1 MVIRRTIVVLAVL
14 LSVGMAW
21 LIHTRLADNG
31 DARHA
36 SFFDNAAAIRGAFQ
50 KALGP
55 HPPVVELVIERDNS
69 TALVVVGARATQHFT
84 LSQTSGFV
92 AAGPA
97 ADFPERDDT
106 AFSMSTVPFGAVPAI
121 VADGARALKAPPA
134 RLVIDREPGAKVLRF
149 RVFDEGGDVSE
160 VSVPHP

>member
-1 MVIRRTIVVLAVL
+1 MVIRRAIVVSAVL

-21 LIHTRLADNG
+21 LIQQRMSENR

-55 HPPVVELVIERDNS
+55 HPPVLELVIEREHS
-69 TALVVVGARATQHFT
+69 TALVVVGARASQHFT
-84 LSQTSGFV
+84 LSQQSGFV

-97 ADFPERDDT
+97 DDFPERDDT
-106 AFSMSTVPFGAVPAI
+106 AFSMSTVPFGEVPALI
-121 VADGARALKAPPA
+121 ADGAKTLKAPPA
-134 RLVIDREPGAKVLRF
+134 RLVIDREPGAKVLRY
-149 RVFDEGGDVSE
+149 RVFDESGAVSE
-160 VSVPHP
+160 VELP